1 MAKIKLE
8 FPDGSKNE
16 FEKGILGIDVV
27 KGISE
32 GLARNTYA
40 MKLDDT
46 ITDILEPIT
55 KSAKITFLTWKDPEG
70 KEIFWHSAS
79 HLMTQAVCRV
89 FKDQDIG
96 LGVGMPIENGFYQ
109 DYDMKP
115 ITPDDLPKIE
125 EEMKKIVKENLEI
138 KKRTAPK
145 KEVLKYYKK
154 DPYKI
159 ELCNDVPDEMV
170 SMYEQGEFDN
180 LCKGPHVPR
189 TGLIKAF
196 KLTKIAGAY
205 WRGDAS
211 KPQLQRIYGIA
222 FPDKKDLK
230 QHLTLVE
237 EAEKR
242 NHRKI
247 GKDLELFSFH
257 DEAPGMPFFH
267 DHGSFIWNKLVDF
280 TRDMMLKRGY
290 EINKTPMIL
299 NKSLWL
305 QSGHWE
311 HYKDNMYFTKIDDQ
325 EVAVKPMNCP
335 GNILVYK
342 TKVHSYRDLPIR
354 AGEFGLVHRHE
365 LSGVLSGLFRV
376 RCFTQDDAHIFCTE
390 EQIKDE
396 VKELLKFVDDLYS
409 TFGFEYHMELST
421 KPDKAMGDP
430 KLWALAEGKLKEVLD
445 ETGKEY
451 KINPGDGAFYGPKI
465 DFHLK
470 DAIGRTWQCGTIQV
484 DFQMP
489 DKFDLNYES
498 SNGSKKRP
506 VMLHRAILG
515 SVERFMGIL
524 VENYAGKFPLWISP
538 RQVRLLPI
546 ADRHVD
552 YCNKVKAKMEAHD
565 LRVEIDDKAATT
577 SKKIRNA
584 QLDQVNYILVVGDK
598 EVDNSTVNVRTRD
611 EKVLGEKKLKDFIGQ
626 MEEEIKQKKQ

>member
-8 FPDGSKNE
+8 FPDGSIKE
-16 FEKGILGIDVV
+16 FEKGIQGIEVV
-27 KGISE
+27 KSISE

-40 MKLDDT
+40 MKLDDE
-46 ITDILEPIT
+46 ITDITDPIT
-55 KSAKITFLTWKDPEG
+55 KDSKITFITWKDEEG
-70 KEIFWHSAS
+70 KKIFWHSAS
-79 HLMTQAVCRV
+79 HLMSQAVCRV

-109 DYDMKP
+109 DYGMKP
-115 ITPDDLPKIE
+115 INTDDLLKIE
-125 EEMKKIVKENLEI
+125 AEMKNIVKENLEI
-138 KKRTAPK
+138 TKRTAPK
-145 KEVLKYYKK
+145 KEVLEYYKK

-159 ELCNDVPDEMV
+159 ELCNAVPDEMV
-170 SMYEQGEFDN
+170 SMYAQGEFDN
-180 LCKGPHVPR
+180 LCKGPHIPR
-189 TGLIKAF
+189 TGMIKAF
-196 KLTKIAGAY
+196 KLMKIAGAY
-205 WRGDAS
+205 WRGDS
-211 KPQLQRIYGIA
+211 NNKQLQRIYGVA
-222 FPDKKDLK
+222 FPDNKELK
-230 QHLTLVE
+230 EYLNVLE

-247 GKDLELFSFH
+247 GKDLELYSFH

-267 DHGSFIWNKLVDF
+267 DHGTFIWNKLVDF
-280 TRDMMLKRGY
+280 TRGIMLREGY
-290 EINKTPMIL
+290 EINKTPLIL

-342 TKVHSYRDLPIR
+342 TKVHSYRELPIR

-390 EQIKDE
+390 DQIESE
-396 VKELLKFVDDLYS
+396 VKELLDFVEELYS

-430 KLWALAEGKLKEVLD
+430 KLWEIAETKLKNVLD
-445 ETGKEY
+445 KTGKEY
-451 KINPGDGAFYGPKI
+451 NLNPGDGAFYGPKI
-465 DFHLK
+465 DFHIK
-470 DAIGRTWQCGTIQV
+470 DAIGRNWQCGTIQV

-489 DKFDLNYES
+489 EKFNLTYEAS
-498 SNGSKKRP
+498 DGSKKVP

-524 VENYAGKFPLWISP
+524 VEHYAGKFPLWISP
-538 RQVRLLPI
+538 RQIRFLPI

-552 YCNKVKAKMEAHD
+552 YCKKLKSKMEAFN
-565 LRVEIDDKAATT
+565 LRVEVDDKAATT
-577 SKKIRNA
+577 GKKIRNA
-584 QLDQVNYILVVGDK
+584 QLDQVNYILVIGDK
-598 EVDNSTVNVRTRD
+598 EIENNTVNVRTRD
-611 EKVLGEKKLKDFIGQ
+611 EKVLGEKKVDEFISQLGK
-626 MEEEIKQKKQ
+626 EIEAKK

>member
-8 FPDGSKNE
+8 FPDGSKKE
-16 FEKGILGIDVV
+16 FEKGIQGIEVA
-27 KGISE
+27 KSISE
-32 GLARNTYA
+32 GLAKNTYA
-40 MKLDDT
+40 MKLDDE
-46 ITDILEPIT
+46 ITDITDSIT
-55 KSAKITFLTWKDPEG
+55 KDSKITFITWKDEEG

-79 HLMTQAVCRV
+79 HLMSQAVCRL

-109 DYDMKP
+109 DYSMKP
-115 ITPDDLPKIE
+115 INPDDLLKIE
-125 EEMKKIVKENLEI
+125 AEMKNIVKENLEI
-138 KKRTAPK
+138 TKRTAPK
-145 KEVLKYYKK
+145 KEVLEYYKK

-159 ELCNDVPDEMV
+159 ELCNAVPDEMV
-170 SMYEQGEFDN
+170 SMYAQGEFDN
-180 LCKGPHVPR
+180 LCKGPHIPR
-189 TGLIKAF
+189 TGMIKAF
-196 KLTKIAGAY
+196 KLMKIAGAY
-205 WRGDAS
+205 WRGDS
-211 KPQLQRIYGIA
+211 NNKQLQRIYGVA
-222 FPDKKDLK
+222 FPDNKELK
-230 QHLTLVE
+230 EYLNVLE

-247 GKDLELFSFH
+247 GKDLELYSFH

-267 DHGSFIWNKLVDF
+267 DHGTFIWNKLVDF
-280 TRDMMLKRGY
+280 TRGIMLREGY
-290 EINKTPMIL
+290 EINKTPLIL

-342 TKVHSYRDLPIR
+342 TKVHSYRELPIR

-390 EQIKDE
+390 DQIESE
-396 VKELLKFVDDLYS
+396 VKELLDFVEELYS

-430 KLWALAEGKLKEVLD
+430 KLWEIAEAKLKNVLD
-445 ETGKEY
+445 KTGKEY
-451 KINPGDGAFYGPKI
+451 KLNPGDGAFYGPKI
-465 DFHLK
+465 DFHIK
-470 DAIGRTWQCGTIQV
+470 DAIGRNWQCGTIQV

-489 DKFDLNYES
+489 EKFNLTYEAS
-498 SNGSKKRP
+498 DGSKKVP

-524 VENYAGKFPLWISP
+524 VEHYAGKFPLWISP
-538 RQVRLLPI
+538 RQIRFLPI

-552 YCNKVKAKMEAHD
+552 YCKKLKSKMEAFN
-565 LRVEIDDKAATT
+565 LRVEVDDKAATT
-577 SKKIRNA
+577 GKKIRNA
-584 QLDQVNYILVVGDK
+584 QLDQVNYILVIGDK
-598 EVDNSTVNVRTRD
+598 EIENNTVNVRTRD
-611 EKVLGEKKLKDFIGQ
+611 EKVLGEKKVDEFISQLGK
-626 MEEEIKQKKQ
+626 EIEAKK

>member
-8 FPDGSKNE
+8 FPDGSKKE
-16 FEKGILGIDVV
+16 FEKGIQGLEVA
-27 KGISE
+27 KSISE

-40 MKLDDT
+40 MKLNDT
-46 ITDILEPIT
+46 ITDITDSIT
-55 KSAKITFLTWKDPEG
+55 KDSKITFITWKDEEG
-70 KEIFWHSAS
+70 KKILWHSAS
-79 HLMTQAVCRV
+79 HLMSQAVCRV
-89 FKDQDIG
+89 FKDQNIG

-115 ITPDDLPKIE
+115 IHPEDLEKIE
-125 EEMKKIVKENLEI
+125 AEMKKIVKENLEI

-145 KEVLKYYKK
+145 KEVLEYYKK

-170 SMYEQGEFDN
+170 SMYGQGEFDN

-205 WRGDAS
+205 WRGDAK

-222 FPDKKDLK
+222 FSDKKELK
-230 QHLTLVE
+230 EHLHVLE

-247 GKDLELFSFH
+247 GKDLELYSFH

-267 DHGSFIWNKLVDF
+267 DHGTFIWNKLVDF
-280 TRDMMLKRGY
+280 TRGLMLKKGY
-290 EINKTPMIL
+290 EINKTPLIL

-311 HYKDNMYFTKIDDQ
+311 HYKDNMYFTKVDDQ

-342 TKVHSYRDLPIR
+342 TKVHSYRELPIK

-390 EQIKDE
+390 DQIESE
-396 VKELLKFVDDLYS
+396 VKELLNFVEELYS
-409 TFGFEYHMELST
+409 TFGFEYRMELST

-430 KLWALAEGKLKEVLD
+430 KLWALAETKLKNVLD
-445 ETGKEY
+445 KSGKEY
-451 KINPGDGAFYGPKI
+451 KLNPGDGAFYGPKI
-465 DFHLK
+465 DFHIK
-470 DAIGRTWQCGTIQV
+470 DAIGRDWQCGTIQV

-489 DKFDLNYES
+489 EKFNLTYEAS
-498 SNGSKKRP
+498 DGSKKIP

-524 VENYAGKFPLWISP
+524 VEHYAGKFPLWISP
-538 RQVRLLPI
+538 RQIRLLPI

-552 YCNKVKAKMEAHD
+552 YCKKLKSKMEAFN

-584 QLDQVNYILVVGDK
+584 QLDKVNYILVIGDK
-598 EVDNSTVNVRTRD
+598 EIENKTVNVRTRD
-611 EKVLGEKKLKDFIGQ
+611 EKVLGEKKVDEFISQLGK
-626 MEEEIKQKKQ
+626 EIEAKK